1 MIMGIVKRILL
12 NGYAMVATLAV
23 VALFALFWQTLVG
36 SHIALIPVSRF
47 SVPISI
53 PIPDEQFRVVYVD
66 GKPIFATVVDIP
78 EARAKGLSGRN
89 SLAAN
94 KGMLFIFPDDGIYGF
109 WMKDMLFPIDIVW
122 ISADKRVVHV
132 DSGVS
137 PITYPRVFEPPLPV
151 RYVLELPA
159 GKAKE
164 YTIRPSSVVEF

>member
-1 MIMGIVKRILL
+1 MGIVKRILL
-12 NGYAMVATLAV
+12 NGYAIVATLAV
-23 VALFALFWQTLVG
+23 VALFALFWQMLVEN
-36 SHIALIPVSRF
+36 HIALLPVSGF
-47 SVPISI
+47 SVPIPI
-53 PIPDEQFRVVYVD
+53 PIPDEQFRGVYID
-66 GKPIFATVVDIP
+66 GKPIFATVVDTP
-78 EARAKGLSGRN
+78 ETRAKGLSGRK

-94 KGMLFIFPDDGIYGF
+94 EGMLFIFPDDGIYGF

-132 DSGVS
+132 DSDVS

-164 YTIRPSSVVEF
+164 YNALPGSNVGL